1 MNEWMNKGKQTKYV
15 LISLIRIFKNIIEYW
30 NRTGKNNKDSYE
42 KNFKNTRP
50 QRKNNIGL
58 FIRMVFPHIYL
69 LMLASCY
76 YEIPIF
82 PYEPSYSS

>member
-1 MNEWMNKGKQTKYV
+1 MHEWMNKGKQTKYV

-30 NRTGKNNKDSYE
+30 NRTGKDNKDGYE
-42 KNFKNTRP
+42 KNFKNTPP

-58 FIRMVFPHIYL
+58 FIRIVFLHIYL
-69 LMLASCY
+69 LTLAYCY

-82 PYEPSYSS
+82 P